1 MSCCPRT
8 LRLPRTACRNTQYTT
23 MEKTMPEISLPA
35 GEVFPTLK
43 SNILVDGF
51 HIVIDLEKSKGSVMV
66 DALTGREYIDCYT
79 YFATLPIGHNHPK
92 MQDPGFRHS
101 LMSAAIANPANS
113 DVYSRE
119 YAGFVDTFRRVAVP
133 DEFRYLFFVAGGA
146 LAVENAMKAAFD
158 WKVQLNQR
166 NGIEGGG
173 DRILHFEDAFHG
185 RSGYTLSVTNTDPT
199 KTARF
204 PKFDWPRVSSPAL
217 SFPVDEDAVAA
228 AEEASISEIKEAFR
242 VDPHGIAAILI
253 EPIQGEGGDHH
264 FRRVFLK
271 RLRELA
277 DHYEALLIFDEVQTG
292 LGLTG
297 SMWAFQQLGV
307 TPDIVAFGKK
317 TQVCGIMSTIR
328 IDEVGSNVFH
338 VSSRINSTWGGN
350 LVDMVR
356 CARYLEIIE
365 EDGLVDNAA
374 TVGQRLI
381 GGLAELQPEF
391 PAVTN
396 VRGQGLM
403 IAFDLP
409 DGAIR
414 EAVRAQC
421 WENGLATLVC
431 GPRSIRFRPPLT
443 FSDADADRSI
453 EILRASLLE
462 VLEPVAE
469 AAPARLE

>member
-1 MSCCPRT
+1 
-8 LRLPRTACRNTQYTT
+8 
-23 MEKTMPEISLPA
+23 MPEISLPA
-35 GEVFPTLK
+35 SEVFPTLEK
-43 SNILVDGF
+43 NILVDGF
-51 HIVIDLEKSKGSVMV
+51 HIVIDLDKSSGSVMV

-92 MQDPGFRHS
+92 MEDAAFRSS
-101 LMSAAIANPANS
+101 LMRAALANPANS

-173 DRILHFEDAFHG
+173 DRILHFAQAFHG

-204 PKFDWPRVSSPAL
+204 PKHDWPRISSPAMY
-217 SFPVDEDAVAA
+217 FPLDEDAVAA
-228 AEEASISEIKEAFR
+228 AEEASVAEIEEAFR
-242 VDPHGIAAILI
+242 EDPHGIAAILI
-253 EPIQGEGGDHH
+253 EPVQGEGGDRH
-264 FRRVFLK
+264 FRPAFLQ

-277 DHYEALLIFDEVQTG
+277 DRHEALLIFDEVQTG
-292 LGLTG
+292 FGLTG
-297 SMWAFQQLGV
+297 SMWAFEQLEV
-307 TPDIVAFGKK
+307 VPDIVAFGKK
-317 TQVCGIMSTIR
+317 TQVCGIMSTKR
-328 IDEVGSNVFH
+328 IDGVEDNVFH

-350 LVDMVR
+350 LVDMIR

-365 EDGLVDNAA
+365 EDGLVENAA
-374 TVGQRLI
+374 RVGGHLMQRLEEI
-381 GGLAELQPEF
+381 RAEF

-396 VRGQGLM
+396 VRGRGLM

-409 DGAIR
+409 DGSTR
-414 EAVRAQC
+414 EALRSTC
-421 WENGLATLVC
+421 WDNGLATLVC

-443 FSDADADRSI
+443 FTMADADRSVA
-453 EILRASLLE
+453 ILRECLLQVVEPLAGAATASRDE
-462 VLEPVAE
+462 GDRV
-469 AAPARLE
+469 

>member
-1 MSCCPRT
+1 
-8 LRLPRTACRNTQYTT
+8 
-23 MEKTMPEISLPA
+23 MPEISLPA

-43 SNILVDGF
+43 NNILVDGF
-51 HIVIDLEKSKGSVMV
+51 HIVIDLKKSKGSVMV

-92 MQDPGFRHS
+92 MQDAGFRDS
-101 LMSAAIANPANS
+101 LMSAALANPANS

-133 DEFRYLFFVAGGA
+133 DEFRYLFFVAGGT

-173 DRILHFEDAFHG
+173 DQILHFEDAFHG

-228 AEEASISEIKEAFR
+228 AEEASIGEIEEAFR
-242 VDPHGIAAILI
+242 REPHGIAAILI

-264 FRRVFLK
+264 FRPVFLK
-271 RLRELA
+271 RLRDLA
-277 DHYEALLIFDEVQTG
+277 DRHEALLIFDEVQTG

-365 EDGLVDNAA
+365 EDGLVENAA

-381 GGLAELQPEF
+381 GGLREMQTEF
-391 PAVTN
+391 PPVTN

-409 DGAIR
+409 DGGIR
-414 EAVRAQC
+414 EAVRARC

-443 FSDADADRSI
+443 FSAADADRSI

-469 AAPARLE
+469 VSPGKPAEA